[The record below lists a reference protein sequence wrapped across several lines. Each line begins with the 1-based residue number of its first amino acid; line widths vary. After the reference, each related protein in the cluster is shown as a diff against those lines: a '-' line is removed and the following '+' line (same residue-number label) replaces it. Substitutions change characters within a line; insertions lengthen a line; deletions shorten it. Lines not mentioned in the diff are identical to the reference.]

1 MVLYIMSCLDPTSTI
16 SKPPFT
22 LTIRF
27 LFSFVE
33 APVYSR
39 LTVISSL
46 RLHVLFLLRGVNP
59 AERGPTAIE
68 GNTQSTHRKYGLTYG
83 YLAWNQEALRRN
95 CYFILPAKAHPHNGV
110 LLALRSA
117 ELYARLTG
125 QDPRQADGFSLSF
138 HPQVAEFWFFRGLH
152 LLLGLFLTPAV

>member
-22 LTIRF
+22 LTIGF

-39 LTVISSL
+39 FTVISSL
-46 RLHVLFLLRGVNP
+46 RLHALFLPRGVNP

-68 GNTQSTHRKYGLTYG
+68 GNTQNMNRKYGLTYG

-95 CYFILPAKAHPHNGV
+95 CYFVLHPHNNGV

-125 QDPRQADGFSLSF
+125 QDPRQADL
-138 HPQVAEFWFFRGLH
+138 AR
-152 LLLGLFLTPAV
+152 LFLSLLSSSSCRVLVLQGLALAPWVIF